1 MLQGVTSASQKCQI
15 TGTPNFLQ
23 GAITRAQRCRK
34 PAALKGAVLKAQQCH
49 CRIAPASFIWCHDHL
64 AEMPL
69 LKRTK
74 GRVIG
79 GAQKCQPPPHPSHHL
94 QGTLT

>member
-1 MLQGVTSASQKCQI
+1 
-15 TGTPNFLQ
+15 
-23 GAITRAQRCRK
+23 
-34 PAALKGAVLKAQQCH
+34 
-49 CRIAPASFIWCHDHL
+49 
-64 AEMPL
+64 MPL